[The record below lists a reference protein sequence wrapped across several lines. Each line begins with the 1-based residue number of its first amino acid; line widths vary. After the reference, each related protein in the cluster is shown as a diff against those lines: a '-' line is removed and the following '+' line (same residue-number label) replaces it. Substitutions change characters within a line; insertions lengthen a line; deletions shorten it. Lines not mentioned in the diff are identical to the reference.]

1 MYKRQDIGLR
11 NAILNFRQ
19 IEPTHIMENIIYN
32 ELRFRGY
39 TVDVGMVVKRE
50 SDKGKDIKKHL
61 EVDFIA
67 NLGSKKYYIQSAYS
81 IPTTEKVPLLNINDS
96 FKKII
101 ITKDRIKP
109 FYDENGILTINLFD
123 FLLDKNSLDV

>member
-1 MYKRQDIGLR
+1 
-11 NAILNFRQ
+11 
-19 IEPTHIMENIIYN
+19 MENIIYN

-39 TVDVGMVVKRE
+39 TIDVGMVVKRE

>member
-1 MYKRQDIGLR
+1 M
-11 NAILNFRQ
+11 LNFRQ

-81 IPTTEKVPLLNINDS
+81 LPTTEKINQEKASLLNINDS